1 LTKVVIGSRGSRLAL
16 IQTEQVIARLR
27 QAAPDREFAR
37 KIIKT
42 TGDKIL
48 DTALAAIGERG
59 LFVKEIENA
68 LLRGE
73 IDLAVHSMKD
83 VPTQIQPGLSIAA
96 VTERE
101 NPLDVLL
108 SSGGQGL
115 PELPAGARVGT
126 GSLRRI
132 AQLLHLRPDLNF
144 VPIRGNIETRLS
156 KLKGQEFSAL
166 VLAYAGLKRLGRLEL
181 LTQIIPAHICLPAAG
196 QGALGVE
203 IRQGDREIEQLVL
216 NVNNPLTHAAVK
228 AERAFLHRLAGGC
241 QVPLGALGEV
251 KDGVLHLQGV
261 IASLDGRTLLRDAAW
276 GDAAAPEAVGLRLA
290 ERLLARGGASIL
302 EKVRCDL
309 NDNVQW

>member
-1 LTKVVIGSRGSRLAL
+1 LAKVVVGSRGSMLAL
-16 IQTEQVIARLR
+16 IQAEQVIARLR

-48 DTALAAIGERG
+48 DSALTAIGERG

-73 IDLAVHSMKD
+73 IDFAVHSMKD

-108 SSGGQGL
+108 TSSGQGL
-115 PELPAGARVGT
+115 LELPAGARVGA

-132 AQLLHLRPDLNF
+132 AQLLHLRPDLSF
-144 VPIRGNIETRLS
+144 VPVRGNIETRLN
-156 KLKGQEFSAL
+156 KLKGKEFSAL

-181 LTQIIPAHICLPAAG
+181 LTEIIPAHICLPAVG
-196 QGALGVE
+196 QGALSIE
-203 IRQGDREIEQLVL
+203 IRQGDMEIEQLVL
-216 NVNNPLTHAAVK
+216 NVNDPLTHAAVK
-228 AERAFLHRLAGGC
+228 AERAFLQRLAGGC
-241 QVPLGALGEV
+241 QVPIGALGEIE
-251 KDGVLHLQGV
+251 DGAVYLQGV
-261 IASLDGRTLLRDAAW
+261 IASLDGRTMLRDTAR

-290 ERLLARGGASIL
+290 EKLLARGGTSIL
-302 EKVRCDL
+302 EKARCDL
-309 NDNVQW
+309 NDNVQ